1 MSCYQLACG
10 CWVTDV
16 PGHGIGGYLGC
27 IRCNT
32 LRAELEAAREVL
44 KLLKDDWDTCRSIGA
59 NVRAVRSA
67 TEGFGS

>member
-1 MSCYQLACG
+1 VSCYQLACG

-32 LRAELEAAREVL
+32 LRVLIIGMSGAAEFTAA
-44 KLLKDDWDTCRSIGA
+44 G
-59 NVRAVRSA
+59 
-67 TEGFGS
+67 TEGLRGDRGSFRCRPGP